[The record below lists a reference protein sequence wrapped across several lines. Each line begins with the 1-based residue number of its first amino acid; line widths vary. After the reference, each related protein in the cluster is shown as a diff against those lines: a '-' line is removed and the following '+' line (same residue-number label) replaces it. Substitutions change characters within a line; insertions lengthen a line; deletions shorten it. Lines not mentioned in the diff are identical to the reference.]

1 MSQYVFFTSE
11 AMDSDL
17 QLHIMSE
24 SRLLATYGEGRHNA
38 SQILMCNS
46 HIHFIGTIT
55 PDTQGYLIVLDPDCY
70 GVDRIIPTD
79 TPEDALCR
87 MFIADSQGTRPIGAT
102 LDEIADYS
110 KLYTAETHFLGSGDG
125 TRIID
130 ADKPYPK
137 LIGDIGGARFKGIY
151 ITKLP
156 MVATGL

>member
-1 MSQYVFFTSE
+1 MFFTSDP
-11 AMDSDL
+11 MDSDL

-24 SRLLATYGEGRHNA
+24 SRLLSTYGDGSHDA
-38 SQILMCNS
+38 SQILMCS
-46 HIHFIGTIT
+46 SQIHFIGTI
-55 PDTQGYLIVLDPDCY
+55 PADTQGYLIVLDPDCY

-79 TPEDALCR
+79 TPVDALCR
-87 MFIADSQGTRPIGAT
+87 MFIADGQGTRPVGTT

-130 ADKPYPK
+130 ADRPYPK
-137 LIGDIGGARFKGIY
+137 LIGTPFKGVY

-156 MVATGL
+156 LAVSMETAKDL